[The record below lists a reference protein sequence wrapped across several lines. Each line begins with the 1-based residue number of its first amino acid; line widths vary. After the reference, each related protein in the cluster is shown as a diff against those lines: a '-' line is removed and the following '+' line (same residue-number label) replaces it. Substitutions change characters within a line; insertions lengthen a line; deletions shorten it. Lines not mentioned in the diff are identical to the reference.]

1 MRIFYCYIYRM
12 KKEKIAISEHHII
25 HQIYL
30 IRDKK
35 VILDTHLALL
45 YNVETKR
52 LNEQVRR
59 NINRFPDD
67 FMFQLTKE
75 EWIILK
81 SQNATSS
88 WGGRRTLPYVF
99 TEHGVLMLSSILKS
113 NRAIEVNIQIMRVF
127 TKMRAMITDN
137 QNLTLEIEEI
147 KKQLSNHNKNIELV
161 FNYLDELIE
170 KKDNPRPKI
179 GYKK

>member
-67 FMFQLTKE
+67 FMFQLTKGRMDYLE
-75 EWIILK
+75 VAKCVLK
-81 SQNATSS
+81 L
-88 WGGRRTLPYVF
+88 GRKKNF
-99 TEHGVLMLSSILKS
+99 
-113 NRAIEVNIQIMRVF
+113 AICI
-127 TKMRAMITDN
+127 
-137 QNLTLEIEEI
+137 
-147 KKQLSNHNKNIELV
+147 H
-161 FNYLDELIE
+161 
-170 KKDNPRPKI
+170 
-179 GYKK
+179 